1 MSRGVS
7 KFVTEAIARRQAAGE
22 CIACGTK
29 LVQRPIQGRRKEMAS
44 VCLNS
49 QCRLGRPPGYKFQ
62 PMFDQKKRLIRR
74 RTGKGPLS

>member
-1 MSRGVS
+1 MNRGLSR
-7 KFVTEAIARRQAAGE
+7 FVLEAIARRQAAGE

-29 LVQRPIQGRRKEMAS
+29 LVERPVKGSKQKVL

-49 QCRLGRPPGYKFQ
+49 HCRAAKPPGYKFQ
-62 PMFDQKKRLIRR
+62 PMFDKAKRLIRR